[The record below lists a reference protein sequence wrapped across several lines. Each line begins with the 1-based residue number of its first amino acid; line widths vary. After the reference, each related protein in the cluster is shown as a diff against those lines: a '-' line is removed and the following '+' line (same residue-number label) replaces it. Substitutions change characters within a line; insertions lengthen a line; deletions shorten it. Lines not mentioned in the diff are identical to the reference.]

1 MLCYV
6 MFGTLANGLVIM
18 ACCRNPR
25 LRTIQYTIFLLLAIT
40 DIGVTAFVQPIFV
53 IATLSGL
60 LGKPYNCILWG
71 LQNILSFLFLEL
83 SLITVVTLS

>member
-1 MLCYV
+1 

-60 LGKPYNCILWG
+60 LGKPYTVIRARNNVPNVPDHG
-71 LQNILSFLFLEL
+71 DRQSRLFADQ
-83 SLITVVTLS
+83 IKI